1 MADRLTGMEVLVRAI
16 RLGGLSAAARELRMS
31 PAMAT
36 KHLDALEARLA
47 TTLVRRTTRKLALT
61 EAGADYFEKAERI
74 LTEIGEAEAEAASR
88 SVAIEGFLRVSA
100 PATFGVLH
108 IAPLAPL
115 FHARCPSVTLELGFS
130 DRYVDLLDERWDMAI
145 RIGRLAD
152 SSLVARKLA
161 PMRTVVCAAPAY
173 LARRG
178 TPKSVFDLIAHD
190 CLGYTFAEQA
200 GASTWS
206 FGRNGEIKAPVRG
219 WLRANNG
226 EALLCAAIAGAGL
239 VYGPRYVA
247 ARALAEGSLVEVAL
261 DHPPLPVGAVHAITH
276 PDRRPAAKTRAW
288 IEFLAETLPGLAA
301 DW

>member
-1 MADRLTGMEVLVRAI
+1 MADRLTAMEVFARAV

-36 KHLDALEARLA
+36 KHLDALEARLGA
-47 TTLVRRTTRKLALT
+47 TLARRTTRRLSLT
-61 EAGADYFEKAERI
+61 EAGADFLEKAERI
-74 LTEIGEAEAEAASR
+74 LTEIGEAEAEASSR
-88 SVAIEGFLRVSA
+88 SIAIEGLLRVSA
-100 PATFGVLH
+100 PATFGVLQ

-115 FHARCPSVTLELGFS
+115 FHARHPNVVLELGFS

-152 SSLVARKLA
+152 SSLIARKLA

-178 TPKSVFDLIAHD
+178 TPRLVSDLIAHD

-200 GASTWS
+200 GTSTWS
-206 FGRNGEIKAPVRG
+206 FGRDGEIKAPVRG
-219 WLRANNG
+219 SLRSNNG
-226 EALLCAAIAGAGL
+226 EALLRASIAGQGL
-239 VYGPRYVA
+239 VYGPRYIA
-247 ARALAEGSLVEVAL
+247 ARALAEGSLVELTL
-261 DHPPLPVGAVHAITH
+261 DQPPMPVGAVHAITH
-276 PDRRPAAKTRAW
+276 RDRRPAAKTRAW
-288 IEFLAETLPGLAA
+288 IEFLGETLPPLAA